1 MPPPAAAAILAAPP
15 TAGPDA
21 AAAWR
26 GCSPAL
32 NAFSR
37 AAFSARAF
45 LSACVPGTH
54 DQSLFSRSRMQ
65 ACAGRTSI
73 CNLTAALAFAS
84 SSLSTTIRADKAV
97 AINRSSAHRGW
108 GRGQLTFLGLYG
120 SFLHFLH
127 LEIFFDLAGVLTS
140 FPSQELR
147 CVFVPTSTSAPPDR
161 SAKHLKWRESGPTSF
176 ALFALASSSACL
188 ARFSTSFFLKSS
200 NFAFRSSSVNGTY
213 YEEVFGTCPHRRGSC
228 DRGGGRQPRK
238 SLSPTLP
245 D

>member
-15 TAGPDA
+15 TAGPDP
-21 AAAWR
+21 AAAWG

-54 DQSLFSRSRMQ
+54 GQSLFSRSRMQ
-65 ACAGRTSI
+65 ACTGRTSI

-84 SSLSTTIRADKAV
+84 SSLSTTIGADKAV

-147 CVFVPTSTSAPPDR
+147 YVFVPSSAPPDR
-161 SAKHLKWRESGPTSF
+161 SVKHLKGTESGPTSF
-176 ALFALASSSACL
+176 ALLALASSSACL
-188 ARFSTSFFLKSS
+188 ARFSTSFFLRSS
-200 NFAFRSSSVNGTY
+200 NFAFRSSSVKGTY
-213 YEEVFGTCPHRRGSC
+213 CESVRSTRFV
-228 DRGGGRQPRK
+228 
-238 SLSPTLP
+238 
-245 D
+245 